1 MLKRILIRLLLGKN
15 KEYFDAVK
23 IKENWYIVRLCPYVP
38 AEEFISKMQ
47 EALQKQGLETQRG
60 STLSCGMADSRL
72 MIIDL

>member
-23 IKENWYIVRLCPYVP
+23 IKEKWYIVRLCPYVP

-47 EALQKQGLETQRG
+47 EALQKQGLKT
-60 STLSCGMADSRL
+60 
-72 MIIDL
+72 